1 MNLTTKEYRTVSYIS
16 GPLLF
21 LDRVRDLPYNSM
33 VEIILPGGGVRNGQ
47 VLEIDEDRVLI
58 QILEATAGMDIKRT
72 SVRLKEDISRIG
84 VGVEMIGRIFDGT
97 ARPVDNLGELA
108 VEKRLPVI
116 GAPINPVARAK
127 PEDFIM
133 TGISAI
139 DGFNTLVRGQKLPIF
154 SGAGLPAN
162 EIAAQIL
169 EGARVRDGEENF
181 VVIFAAMGITR
192 REASFFI
199 DHFERTG
206 IKNKVVS
213 FMNLADD
220 PTIERILTP
229 RCALTTAEYFAFE
242 KNMHVLVVLTDMTN
256 YCEAL
261 REVST
266 AREEIPGRRGY
277 PGYMY
282 SDLSSLYERAGRIR
296 EVEGSVTM
304 LPILTMPDDDITHP
318 IADLTGYITEG
329 QIVLSRALH
338 RQSVFPPIDVLPSLS
353 RLMNNG
359 IGEGKTREDHRDL
372 SNQLYAC
379 YSEGIDIR
387 RLVAIMGE
395 DALTDMDRRYLT
407 FAQQFEKEFIGQGT
421 TPRDITETLDFGWKL
436 LQSFPKE
443 ELSRINKDLL
453 SRYFT
458 EIMEDGV
465 TTPFY

>member
-1 MNLTTKEYRTVSYIS
+1 MNLSTKEYRTVTYIS

-21 LDRVRDLPYNSM
+21 LEHVHDLPYNSM
-33 VEIILPGGGVRNGQ
+33 VEIILPDKSIRNGQ
-47 VLEIDEDRVLI
+47 VLEIGKDHVLI
-58 QILEATAGMDIKRT
+58 QILEQTAGMDIART
-72 SVRLKEDISRIG
+72 SVRLKENVSRIG
-84 VGVEMIGRIFDGT
+84 VSTEMVGRIFDGA
-97 ARPVDNLGELA
+97 ARPVDGLGDVA

-162 EIAAQIL
+162 EIAAQVL
-169 EGARVRDGEENF
+169 EGARVREEDENF

-192 REASFFI
+192 REASFFAN
-199 DHFERTG
+199 HFEDTG
-206 IKNKVVS
+206 IKNKVIS

-229 RCALTTAEYFAFE
+229 RCALTTAEYFAFD
-242 KNMHVLVVLTDMTN
+242 KDMHVLVVMSDMTN

-261 REVST
+261 REVAT

-282 SDLSSLYERAGRIR
+282 SDLAAIYERAGRLR
-296 EVEGSVTM
+296 GRNGSITM

-318 IADLTGYITEG
+318 ISDLTGYITEG
-329 QIVLSRALH
+329 QIVLSRSLH
-338 RQSVFPPIDVLPSLS
+338 RQGVFPPIDVLPSLS

-359 IGEGKTREDHRDL
+359 IGEGKTREDHRQL

-395 DALTDMDRRYLT
+395 DALTEMDKRYLT
-407 FAQQFEKEFIGQGT
+407 FAERFEKELIGQGAK
-421 TPRDITETLDFGWKL
+421 PRDIEETLNYGWQL
-436 LQSFPKE
+436 LQMFPKE
-443 ELSRINKDLL
+443 ELSRINKDLI

-465 TTPFY
+465 STPFF

>member
-1 MNLTTKEYRTVSYIS
+1 MNLTTKEYRTITCIT

-21 LDRVRDLPYNSM
+21 LDNVHDLPFGSM
-33 VEIILPGGGVRNGQ
+33 VEITLPTGEVRSGQ
-47 VLEIDEDRVLI
+47 VLEISTRHVLI
-58 QILEATAGMDIKRT
+58 QILEKTSGMDIKRT
-72 SVRLKEDISRIG
+72 SVRLREDIARIG
-84 VGVEMIGRIFDGT
+84 VSTEMVGRIFDGA
-97 ARPVDNLGELA
+97 ARPIDGLGEVA
-108 VEKRLPVI
+108 VEKRLPVS
-116 GAPINPVARAK
+116 GAPINPVSRDR

-169 EGARVRDGEENF
+169 EGAGVRGDEERF
-181 VVIFAAMGITR
+181 IVIFAAMGITR
-192 REASFFI
+192 REASFFE
-199 DHFERTG
+199 DHFDRTG

-229 RCALTTAEYFAFE
+229 RCALTTAEFFAFE
-242 KNMHVLVVLTDMTN
+242 KDMHVLVVLTDMTN

-261 REVST
+261 REVAT

-282 SDLSSLYERAGRIR
+282 SDLASLYERAGRLKGR
-296 EVEGSVTM
+296 TGSITM

-318 IADLTGYITEG
+318 ISDLTGYITEG

-359 IGEGKTREDHRDL
+359 IGRGKTREDHREL

-387 RLVAIMGE
+387 RLMAIVGE
-395 DALTDMDRRYLT
+395 ETLTDLDRKYLT
-407 FAQQFEKEFIGQGT
+407 FAERFEKELIGQGAGT
-421 TPRDITETLDFGWKL
+421 RTIEETLDLGWEL
-436 LQSFPKE
+436 LSIFPKE
-443 ELSRINKDLL
+443 ELNRINKDLI
-453 SRYFT
+453 SRYFS

>member
-1 MNLTTKEYRTVSYIS
+1 MSLTTKEYRTITYIS
-16 GPLLF
+16 GPLLY
-21 LDRVRDLPYNSM
+21 LENVRDLPFGSM
-33 VEIILPGGGVRNGQ
+33 VEITLPTGDIRNGQ
-47 VLEIDEDRVLI
+47 VLEVNEQYVLI
-58 QILEATAGMDIKRT
+58 QILEKTIGMDVKKT
-72 SVRLKEDISRIG
+72 SVRLKEAVARIG
-84 VGVEMIGRIFDGT
+84 VSSEMVGRIFDGT
-97 ARPVDNLGELA
+97 SQPIDGLGEVA
-108 VEKRLPVI
+108 AEKRLPVS
-116 GAPINPVARAK
+116 GSSINPVSRDR

-162 EIAAQIL
+162 EIAAQVL
-169 EGARVRDGEENF
+169 EGARVREKDEKF

-199 DHFERTG
+199 NHFDKSG

-229 RCALTTAEYFAFE
+229 RCALTTAEFFAFE
-242 KNMHVLVVLTDMTN
+242 KDMHVLVVLTDMTN

-261 REVST
+261 REVAT

-282 SDLSSLYERAGRIR
+282 SDLASLYERAGRLKGKP
-296 EVEGSVTM
+296 GSVTL

-329 QIVLSRALH
+329 QIVLSRSLH
-338 RQSVFPPIDVLPSLS
+338 RQGIFPPIDVLPSLS

-359 IGEGKTREDHRDL
+359 IGKGKTREDHREL

-387 RLVAIMGE
+387 RLMAIVGE
-395 DALTDMDRRYLT
+395 ESLTEMDRKYLT
-407 FAQQFEKEFIGQGT
+407 FADRFEKELIGQGRIS
-421 TPRDITETLDFGWKL
+421 RDIEGTLDLGWTL
-436 LQSFPKE
+436 LKIFPKE
-443 ELSRINKDLL
+443 ELNRINKDLI

-465 TTPFY
+465 RTPFY